1 MGANASQH
9 EPLGEYHRGQ
19 HNRGGPSHGPSP
31 HHHRSSFRKSL
42 RKKKKDKYEHK
53 DRGDNKENH
62 AEDGQA
68 GRDAQLPKVEG
79 PSGSRERRMD
89 RLRRSFRESFRKK
102 KDHHVTEASKP
113 HQWQTDEATVKAGT
127 CSFPVKYLGCVEV
140 YESRGMQVCEEALKV
155 LRNSRRRPLRGMLYV
170 SGDGLRV
177 VDDDTKGLIV
187 DQTIEK
193 VSFCAPDRNHEKGF
207 SYICR
212 DGTTRRWMCH
222 GFVAVKETGERLSHA
237 VGCAFAACLERK
249 QKRDKECGVTMSFDP
264 TTSTFTRTGSF
275 RQMTV
280 TERLSDPQECK
291 PIDPVP
297 VKKVENPHAI
307 ARPHAT
313 PLMLQRQG
321 SFRVFQHLGQ
331 SSPFKRQLSLRLN
344 DLPSNLER
352 TRSMSLDNN
361 AVISTTTTTTTT
373 TNNNNPPPVTPIP
386 ETSPM
391 VENKTGDA
399 VSAMCQELSAGLSLL
414 SNFSDPF
421 ANSPEGSNS
430 PIHNSYVTPV
440 ATSYTNVASTEVT
453 SHPMMPP
460 VTEGVLLPSVNPIR
474 EENPWAGSTVN
485 GQSATSNDDTKGDGG
500 WSRGEEWLSQI
511 NSQSKITNGTATPP
525 PLAVQ
530 EGTNAVINCRNPPIS
545 QLRSISLGGASP
557 NVAVATTARDP
568 MSASWTTSNGTGGS
582 TTANLIGGTVN
593 PPTTGTGP
601 DPFDA
606 EWAALAARNANPNN
620 PFLPNTVTKA
630 FEVQM

>member
-1 MGANASQH
+1 MGANASHH
-9 EPLGEYHRGQ
+9 EPLGDYP
-19 HNRGGPSHGPSP
+19 RGGAGGPQQRASSHGAPS
-31 HHHRSSFRKSL
+31 HHRSSFRKSL
-42 RKKKKDKYEHK
+42 RKKKRDKYEQK
-53 DRGDNKENH
+53 DRDDNKENH
-62 AEDGQA
+62 DDAVTSSS
-68 GRDAQLPKVEG
+68 GRDAPPKVEG

-113 HQWQTDEATVKAGT
+113 HQWQTDEASVRAGT

-177 VDDDTKGLIV
+177 VDDETKGLIV

-222 GFVAVKETGERLSHA
+222 GFIAVKETGERLSHA

-249 QKRDKECGVTMSFDP
+249 QKRDKECGVTMTFDP
-264 TTSTFTRTGSF
+264 NTSTFTRSGSF

-291 PIDPVP
+291 PIEPVP

-344 DLPSNLER
+344 ELPSNLER

-361 AVISTTTTTTTT
+361 TINSTT
-373 TNNNNPPPVTPIP
+373 TNNNNQPPVTPIP
-386 ETSPM
+386 EISPM
-391 VENKTGDA
+391 VENKAGDA

-421 ANSPEGSNS
+421 ANSPESGS
-430 PIHNSYVTPV
+430 PTQNSYTTTV
-440 ATSYTNVASTEVT
+440 ATSYTNVASTEIT
-453 SHPMMPP
+453 SQQVIAPISQ
-460 VTEGVLLPSVNPIR
+460 GVLLPSVDPIR
-474 EENPWAGSTVN
+474 EEIPWVAPTIN
-485 GQSATSNDDTKGDGG
+485 GQETGTITSTTTESGF
-500 WSRGEEWLSQI
+500 SRGEEWLSQI
-511 NSQSKITNGTATPP
+511 NSQSATITNGTTTPP
-525 PLAVQ
+525 LVNQ
-530 EGTNAVINCRNPPIS
+530 EGNTAVLSRRNPPLS
-545 QLRSISLGGASP
+545 QLRSSSLGATPNSSP
-557 NVAVATTARDP
+557 HYPSTCSTRDP
-568 MSASWTTSNGTGGS
+568 MSSSWTTSNGTGGGPV
-582 TTANLIGGTVN
+582 TANLIGV
-593 PPTTGTGP
+593 TTNSTSTGP
-601 DPFDA
+601 GDPFDA
-606 EWAALAARNANPNN
+606 EWAALATRNANPNN